1 MSGSTGAAVND
12 TEIKTIVQKWAQDF
26 SAENVTVVFANQ
38 NAPRPAYPYITVH
51 KTVSA
56 ETEHSTI
63 EPPNDEGMADMVDD
77 QTISISLQ
85 SFGDGAADIMEN
97 LRNSLKKVTTLQ
109 YFRDKEMPFIRI
121 LSGIND
127 LTTVIGSRQ
136 EERAG
141 MDLEFRAANVVTDD
155 VGLIESV
162 FGSGE
167 FEKTSIETV
176 DVTFETGV

>member
-1 MSGSTGAAVND
+1 MND
-12 TEIKTIVQKWAQDF
+12 TQIKTIVQTWAQDF
-26 SAENVTVVFANQ
+26 SADGVTVVFANQ

-51 KTVSA
+51 KTATA
-56 ETEHSTI
+56 ESEHSTI
-63 EPPNDEGMADMVDD
+63 EGPDADGFADIVDD

-85 SFGDGAADIMEN
+85 AFGDGAHDILST
-97 LRNSLKKVTTLQ
+97 LRNSLKKVTTLD
-109 YFRDKEMPFIRI
+109 YFRAQEMPFIRI

-127 LTTVIGSRQ
+127 LTTVVGSRQ

-141 MDLEFRAANVVTDD
+141 MDLEFRAANVVTDE

-162 FGSGE
+162 SGSGE
-167 FEKTSIETV
+167 FEGATIQTV